1 MLRLID
7 EGKMEL
13 RRLLQS
19 ERFPL
24 FAVASR
30 DVPERSVGR
39 KRLGI
44 ERILCFFHTWRR
56 LLQLPCFRPS
66 AIFGRKNLRS
76 LQILVRIHMLRFF
89 LLILLPGL
97 LLARGVS
104 DILGVTLR
112 EAKNSAGDDEHSRAG
127 KPDKMGNGPRGA
139 RGAGQ

>member
-1 MLRLID
+1 
-7 EGKMEL
+7 
-13 RRLLQS
+13 
-19 ERFPL
+19 
-24 FAVASR
+24 
-30 DVPERSVGR
+30 
-39 KRLGI
+39 
-44 ERILCFFHTWRR
+44 
-56 LLQLPCFRPS
+56 
-66 AIFGRKNLRS
+66 
-76 LQILVRIHMLRFF
+76 MLRFF

>member
-1 MLRLID
+1 
-7 EGKMEL
+7 MEL

-44 ERILCFFHTWRR
+44 ERVLCFFHTWRR
-56 LLQLPCFRPS
+56 LWQLPCFRLS

-112 EAKNSAGDDEHSRAG
+112 EAKNSAGDDENSRAG